1 MLNSTLTIRNACVAL
16 MGLAQYLRVLG
27 NCWVVPAGPRLV
39 FVVLVVLLIVVL
51 VIVGAVTKAQAS
63 QTNTQVVI
71 LNLLNGQQHFGV
83 PHIYQGDD
91 FSKPTSQW
99 PTYYGP
105 NNASQYWSL
114 AGIKSNQP
122 VLELVLARGF
132 IAGAMF
138 WGGSYSGDV
147 VKITIIGTFS
157 KERSPPAVGFV
168 IYLFLKPTRWGVSPR
183 YNYTISYIS
192 ASAPSPD
199 LGDAILPQSSTPY
212 IMVGWDPYWQTNGLP
227 IHGAPGQW
235 DVWIVSNINGKKL
248 SIGPNPSPNLG
259 RTNSGWLGIGTGYF
273 NPKPGD
279 RIRITVTYDPSTN
292 MLTGVA
298 YDMNTGQWAS
308 FTLNLTGYYTPPSNG
323 TYVFGVGSATSF
335 SYANWALL
343 HVAMTMKPAPSPS
356 LVSTWVEVVVLIIA
370 AAVIVVVVVLIVVL
384 LMIKRGKR

>member
-1 MLNSTLTIRNACVAL
+1 MSTK
-16 MGLAQYLRVLG
+16 
-27 NCWVVPAGPRLV
+27 PRLIIV
-39 FVVLVVLLIVVL
+39 ASAILIVTML
-51 VIVGAVTKAQAS
+51 VIVGVTTKAQAS

-71 LNLLNGQQHFGV
+71 LNLLNGQQYFGA
-83 PHIYQGDD
+83 PHIYQGDN

-99 PTYYGP
+99 PTYLGP

-114 AGIKSNQP
+114 AGIKSSQP

-138 WGGSYSGDV
+138 WGGSYNGDV

-168 IYLFLKPTRWGVSPR
+168 IYLFLKPTMWGVSSQ

-212 IMVGWDPYWQTNGLP
+212 IVVGWDPYWQTNGLP

-235 DVWIVSNINGKKL
+235 NVWIVSNINGKKL

-259 RTNSGWLGIGTGYF
+259 RTNTGWLGIGTGYF
-273 NPKPGD
+273 NPKPSD
-279 RIRITVTYDPSTN
+279 HIHITVTYNPSTN
-292 MLTGVA
+292 TLTGVA
-298 YDMNTGQWAS
+298 YDMNTGRSAS
-308 FTLNLTGYYTPPSNG
+308 FTLNLNGYYAQPSNG
-323 TYVFGVGSATSF
+323 SYVFGVGSASSF
-335 SYANWALL
+335 FYANWALL
-343 HVAMTMKPAPSPS
+343 YVAMTTNAKPTHNA
-356 LVSTWVEVVVLIIA
+356 LLTWVTAAVAVIVLVVLII
-370 AAVIVVVVVLIVVL
+370 VL
-384 LMIKRGKR
+384 LVIKHGKR